1 MSPLVSMGL
10 TILFYFPVINTIIYM
25 VDLETLISYMTLDEL
40 KRIQSIINRMVQCKE
55 EQKRLIKSVLKDEK
69 V

>member
-1 MSPLVSMGL
+1 
-10 TILFYFPVINTIIYM
+10 
-25 VDLETLISYMTLDEL
+25 MTLDEL